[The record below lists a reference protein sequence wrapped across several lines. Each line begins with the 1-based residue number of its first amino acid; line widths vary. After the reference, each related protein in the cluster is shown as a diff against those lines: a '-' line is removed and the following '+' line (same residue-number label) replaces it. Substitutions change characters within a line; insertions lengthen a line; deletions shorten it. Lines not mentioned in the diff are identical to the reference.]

1 MLLQTYNLQERVVS
15 IENQNSDY
23 VTELGFE
30 LLLQGRTRDAIKCF
44 RNAMKLDETSVEA
57 LTGVIRCQLL
67 EGHIEDAS
75 QQLEFLNEIQ
85 QNIGRSA
92 VRLPLAILSQAL
104 LLLPFVYD
112 CMVALSVFVRSC
124 RI

>member
-1 MLLQTYNLQERVVS
+1 MLLQTYNLQERAVS

-92 VRLPLAILSQAL
+92 VRLPLAIPS
-104 LLLPFVYD
+104 
-112 CMVALSVFVRSC
+112 
-124 RI
+124 